1 MRYVRPYALF
11 KQIEKMNMELA
22 EKKALRAQ
30 LLGVNVL
37 DDYVTIAISDTVVK
51 SAALHAYVISQLY
64 SLNAKYLII
73 QSRRQISKL
82 LFVNLSLKS

>member
-22 EKKALRAQ
+22 QKKALRAQ

-37 DDYVTIAISDTVVK
+37 DDYVTVAISDTVMK
-51 SAALHAYVISQLY
+51 SAAHYAYVISQLY

-73 QSRRQISKL
+73 CKIKSQI
-82 LFVNLSLKS
+82 LKT